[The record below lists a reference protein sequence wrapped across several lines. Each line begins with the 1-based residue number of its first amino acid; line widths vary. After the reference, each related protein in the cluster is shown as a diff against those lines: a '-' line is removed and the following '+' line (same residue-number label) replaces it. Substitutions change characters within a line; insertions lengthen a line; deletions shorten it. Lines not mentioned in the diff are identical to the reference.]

1 MSNKDMTKDGK
12 IVLCGAN
19 AYEKKYYFN
28 NDFEKLPESIQEDLH
43 IICVLFTEEVG
54 GIFLMAFD
62 EDGELTME
70 TQSDPDD
77 FYYDDIS
84 AGLLVQ
90 EIKRNKQEL
99 FEALAIYYRVFIL
112 KEDPGELLAKLEE
125 GEEQ

>member
-1 MSNKDMTKDGK
+1 MSNNNTTKDGK
-12 IVLCGAN
+12 LVLCGAN

-62 EDGELTME
+62 DEGELTME
-70 TQSDPDD
+70 TQCDPDD
-77 FYYDDIS
+77 FYYDDVS

-90 EIKRNKQEL
+90 EVKRNKQEL

-112 KEDPGELLAKLEE
+112 KEDPGELLAKLES
-125 GEEQ
+125 GEEM

>member
-1 MSNKDMTKDGK
+1 MNSNTTKDGR

-19 AYEKKYYFN
+19 AYEQKYYFN
-28 NDFEKLPESIQEDLH
+28 NEFDKLPESIQEDLH
-43 IICVLFTEEVG
+43 IMCVLFTEEVG

-62 EDGELTME
+62 EDGELSME

-77 FYYDDIS
+77 FYYDDVS

-90 EIKRNKQEL
+90 EIKRKKQEL

-112 KEDPGELLAKLEE
+112 KEDPGELLAQLENKDE
-125 GEEQ
+125 